1 MMMVND
7 DDNMQGVKL
16 GLEGEIEKHSDVL
29 GRTVPWN
36 KKMEISS
43 LPKYLCVEVCFLFL
57 NSIQSINY
65 FINQLFGMIS

>member
-1 MMMVND
+1 M
-7 DDNMQGVKL
+7 KL

-36 KKMEISS
+36 KKMEIAS

-57 NSIQSINY
+57 NFILSNIQM
-65 FINQLFGMIS
+65 INQLINQLINHLDEF

>member
-1 MMMVND
+1 M
-7 DDNMQGVKL
+7 KL

-57 NSIQSINY
+57 NSFHHFIIHSIILDE
-65 FINQLFGMIS
+65 FLISI